1 MTRDHAAHGL
11 ENRTAISH
19 QEKKVSGWAQLHM
32 DIPKHDDRLK
42 GSLDSIS
49 KSSDGSAHSHE
60 VNSRRFHNV
69 TSNPTS
75 LDTNVNRS
83 VDNLDRAYLHP
94 PSMGNTSKGR
104 SKSSDRTFAVPA
116 PTSSADVVPAQHR
129 CTRATDEL
137 KRKYFENGLMP
148 QGGPVYGS
156 RSTSGNF
163 LMTSAFHTSPQHV
176 VRDRHGL
183 RDVRQSSLASV
194 HRPTTG
200 AERRT
205 ELHAQAPQPAA
216 HTHQQVPHNY
226 GLTVSLASV
235 KTANNSSSSSSQEN
249 SYRAQAHLLDTPSR
263 ALQQQRLSFQE
274 QAPINLVSTRRRCFE
289 SDSNLHAHPN
299 STHSSPCKYPFTSSS
314 PVHHGSQSNNTKY
327 SSSHELTLSS
337 VHGSTARDRSH
348 SSTMSPRQVPEVPPA
363 QLPMYLRSHTAAA
376 QHQRS
381 NDGQQRVRARSRS
394 IERQDH
400 NKAGRFYFFTS
411 LKCLG
416 ITKVNMYK
424 MLKA

>member
-116 PTSSADVVPAQHR
+116 PTSSADVMPDQHR

-137 KRKYFENGLMP
+137 KRK
-148 QGGPVYGS
+148 
-156 RSTSGNF
+156 
-163 LMTSAFHTSPQHV
+163 
-176 VRDRHGL
+176 
-183 RDVRQSSLASV
+183 
-194 HRPTTG
+194 
-200 AERRT
+200 
-205 ELHAQAPQPAA
+205 
-216 HTHQQVPHNY
+216 
-226 GLTVSLASV
+226 
-235 KTANNSSSSSSQEN
+235 
-249 SYRAQAHLLDTPSR
+249 
-263 ALQQQRLSFQE
+263 
-274 QAPINLVSTRRRCFE
+274 
-289 SDSNLHAHPN
+289 
-299 STHSSPCKYPFTSSS
+299 
-314 PVHHGSQSNNTKY
+314 
-327 SSSHELTLSS
+327 
-337 VHGSTARDRSH
+337 
-348 SSTMSPRQVPEVPPA
+348 
-363 QLPMYLRSHTAAA
+363 
-376 QHQRS
+376 
-381 NDGQQRVRARSRS
+381 
-394 IERQDH
+394 
-400 NKAGRFYFFTS
+400 
-411 LKCLG
+411 
-416 ITKVNMYK
+416 
-424 MLKA
+424 